1 MAVALFYTYKP
12 LFAGM
17 DTMWEDYNKALIFIG
32 VSLSFSTMQDYQRTQ
47 NKLSKIIYENP
58 KYSRIFIIY
67 MLILTLFLFCSGFFI
82 IYLSNDENLRELSY
96 GIIVL
101 GIGMIGMIKMGT
113 EMAVYHG
120 TKKPKEI
127 PGE

>member
-1 MAVALFYTYKP
+1 
-12 LFAGM
+12 
-17 DTMWEDYNKALIFIG
+17 
-32 VSLSFSTMQDYQRTQ
+32 
-47 NKLSKIIYENP
+47 
-58 KYSRIFIIY
+58 